1 MVKKKNNNIII
12 IPKSLTLK
20 EAAIRL
26 EINAIKVKLLDE
38 NVWAD
43 FSKNIL
49 LKKNKT
55 ELVHEYFGCSKEAAE
70 YLVTL
75 SLAELMLNTPEI
87 FEQERRTLEAGK
99 GFIYPTSAISSTL
112 KGL

>member
-26 EINAIKVKLLDE
+26 EVNAIKVKLLDE

-55 ELVHEYFGCSKEAAE
+55 DWYKSISVAPKRL
-70 YLVTL
+70 
-75 SLAELMLNTPEI
+75 LNI
-87 FEQERRTLEAGK
+87 W
-99 GFIYPTSAISSTL
+99 
-112 KGL
+112 

>member
-1 MVKKKNNNIII
+1 MVKKKNNII
-12 IPKSLTLK
+12 IPKRLK
-20 EAAIRL
+20 PKEVTIRL
-26 EINAIKVKLLDE
+26 EVNAIKVKLLDE
-38 NVWAD
+38 NIWAD

-55 ELVHEYFGCSKEAAE
+55 KLVQEYFGCSKETAE

-75 SLAELMLNTPEI
+75 SLAELMLNTPEML
-87 FEQERRTLEAGK
+87 EQERRTLESGK
-99 GFIYPTSAISSTL
+99 GFIYPTSAISSAL